1 MTPCRVGM
9 ISPPSWFNY
18 CAAELESI
26 RPDAVRVMNTQLRL
40 SPEFRYDLDDVRAAA
55 SEVRSAARALARA
68 DVDMVAQIG
77 TPFSTV
83 HGWRRACELEQGIG
97 QDIGIPFEMMG
108 LSLVRVCRDMGI
120 ETVTVCTVYYTR
132 DWTESYKKF
141 LAQAGIRTMYA
152 GSFSDLEVLE
162 QITMLESCRGHELC
176 SIATMTESV
185 SRCCERAPDAQAV
198 LLSGIPCP
206 QLHMIAELEAVAG
219 RPVISFPAVYV
230 RVLNRLGL
238 TGDPAL
244 GRMFALAAW

>member
-1 MTPCRVGM
+1 MTTRRVGM

-18 CAAELESI
+18 CAGELETVH
-26 RPDAVRVMNTQLRL
+26 PDAVRVMNTQLRL
-40 SPEFRYDLDDVRAAA
+40 SPEFQYDLDDIRAAA
-55 SEVRSAARALARA
+55 GEVRRAARALARA

-83 HGWRRACELEQGIG
+83 HGWRGGCELEREIER
-97 QDIGIPFEMMG
+97 DIRIPFEMMG
-108 LSLVRVCRDMGI
+108 LSLVRVCRDLGI

-132 DWTESYKKF
+132 DWTESYKQF
-141 LAQAGIRTMYA
+141 LAQAGICALYA
-152 GSFSDLEVLE
+152 GSFADLGVLE

-185 SRCCERAPDAQAV
+185 RRCCERAPDAQAV

-219 RPVISFPAVYV
+219 RPVVSFPAVYV
-230 RVLNRLGL
+230 RVSNRLGL

-244 GRMFALAAW
+244 GRMFALAA

>member
-1 MTPCRVGM
+1 MTPFRVGM

-40 SPEFRYDLDDVRAAA
+40 SSAFKYDLDDIRAAA
-55 SEVRSAARALARA
+55 GEVRDAARALART

-83 HGWRRACELEQGIG
+83 HGWREACGLERSIERE
-97 QDIGIPFEMMG
+97 IGIPFEMMG
-108 LSLVRVCRDMGI
+108 LSPVRVCRDLGI

-132 DWTESYKKF
+132 DWTESYRRF
-141 LAQAGIRTMYA
+141 LAQAGIHAAYA
-152 GSFSDLEVLE
+152 GSFSDLGVLE

-185 SRCCERAPDAQAV
+185 SRCCEAAPDAQAV

-206 QLHMIAELEAVAG
+206 QLHMIAELEVVAG
-219 RPVISFPAVYV
+219 RPVVSFPAVYV

-244 GRMFALAAW
+244 GRMFALGA